1 MPDHEF
7 ETILNDETA
16 VNEFEVILSLQFV
29 TGFRIE
35 EIVITDCLIDLND
48 IRQKLQSFNNYQLV
62 ITGQEVMN
70 QKGQPLMGKF
80 ELEDKDK
87 QVIYSN
93 PNIDNLLEYI
103 ENNVDYIENIA
114 KGGYFK
120 KYSINYVIELE
131 PKVLYKWGE
140 FGYFCLINTD
150 QRPYPYAKW
159 LQYDP
164 INKPF
169 QVSSISDWYAFNEDG
184 KFIGP
189 DNQANILQKLSRV
202 C

>member
-1 MPDHEF
+1 MPEPEF
-7 ETILNDETA
+7 ESILNDETA
-16 VNEFEVILSLQFV
+16 VNEFEVMLSLHFV
-29 TGFRIE
+29 TGCRIE
-35 EIVITDCLIDLND
+35 ELVITDCLIDLND
-48 IRQKLQSFNNYQLV
+48 IRQKLQNFSNYQFA

-87 QVIYSN
+87 QVIYST

-103 ENNVDYIENIA
+103 ENNVDYIENIS

-120 KYSINYVIELE
+120 KYRINYVIELE

-150 QRPYPYAKW
+150 KRPYPYAKW

-184 KFIGP
+184 KFIRT
-189 DNQANILQKLSRV
+189 DNHTNSQK
-202 C
+202 